1 MVVTILHILKSKNCI
16 IFTDLTN
23 PPKGENALSFNG
35 TRRGE
40 VRNPCGNLMKYF
52 TLLGIKIPVIVFFK
66 HTCEYIFLPYYL
78 KLNSRI

>member
-52 TLLGIKIPVIVFFK
+52 TLLGIKIPVIVFLN
-66 HTCEYIFLPYYL
+66 TPVNIFFYPIIS
-78 KLNSRI
+78 N